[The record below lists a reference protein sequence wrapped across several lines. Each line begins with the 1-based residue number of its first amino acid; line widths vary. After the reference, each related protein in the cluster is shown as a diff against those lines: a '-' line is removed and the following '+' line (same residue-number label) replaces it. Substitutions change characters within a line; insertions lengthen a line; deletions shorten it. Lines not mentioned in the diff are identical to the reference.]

1 MIRLLC
7 AGILAI
13 SVLSSHVASGQ
24 SSAIQ
29 SGVTVTFRKDVSD
42 AEALWMLRSYHVQ
55 FDIIRRRV
63 SHLQI
68 TAEDSALRDHAE
80 QTLIDASMRGALG
93 HSVIRRS
100 SLMPSDP
107 QSTSLLLYG
116 EICHSE
122 KLQQDA
128 EHLLPKGTT
137 IDWRAE
143 PPYALLSV
151 LPGTEE
157 AWIRVF
163 SGESA
168 VQSAAVEE
176 WPNSASVEASGT
188 VPSTEFASPSTGQAP
203 IASFQKP
210 QEVDIAGKRLP
221 TAGMVTQV
229 LRTLYRGMNP
239 RVSIIKSERDVDDE
253 YFEIV
258 VDGLKGSVTN
268 PPFWEKLR
276 YSVPIFLSSDHVLKI
291 RCILDGQFA
300 PGVGK
305 VTPPDLA
312 FQDLE
317 PQYSGQLQDTV
328 NRFVLA
334 LRTAIAKGSSHD

>member
-1 MIRLLC
+1 MIKPLC

-13 SVLSSHVASGQ
+13 LALSSHEVPGQ
-24 SSAIQ
+24 STAIQ
-29 SGVTVTFRKDVSD
+29 SGVTITFKKEVSD
-42 AEALWMLRSYHVQ
+42 AEALWMLRSYRVQ

-63 SHLQI
+63 SHIQI
-68 TAEDSALRDHAE
+68 TAKDSSVRDQVE
-80 QTLIDASMRGALG
+80 QALIDASTRGALG

-100 SLMPSDP
+100 SLLLSDP

-128 EHLLPKGTT
+128 EHLVPKG
-137 IDWRAE
+137 IALDWKIE
-143 PPYALLSV
+143 PPYALVSV
-151 LPGTEE
+151 LPGTED
-157 AWIRVF
+157 AWIKVF
-163 SGESA
+163 SGEPA
-168 VQSAAVEE
+168 VQSTAVEE
-176 WPNSASVEASGT
+176 WPKSASVEASGT
-188 VPSTEFASPSTGQAP
+188 VTSAEIPSHPTAQVP
-203 IASFQKP
+203 IAGFQKP
-210 QEVDIAGKRLP
+210 HEVDIAGKRLP

-229 LRTLYRGMNP
+229 LRTLYRGLNP

-276 YSVPIFLSSDHVLKI
+276 YSVPIFVSSDHVLKI

-305 VTPPDLA
+305 VTPPDPA

-317 PQYSGQLQDTV
+317 PQYSGKLQDTV
-328 NRFVLA
+328 NQFVLA